1 MGMPPMGM
9 GPPGQGPQA
18 GAGLASAPAAK
29 GKNRP
34 RKSRG
39 TKTKGKEDEDGGG
52 NQQTVDTDE
61 ANAARSAELVEVR
74 KVGAT
79 KCKLPLA
86 KVLPHIQE
94 FALDQHGS
102 RFLQLKLES
111 DDTSDVEKNQVFEA
125 ILPEAAKL
133 ASDSFAHFVVQKL
146 FEKGTE
152 EQKERLV
159 LQLKDDI
166 GRLCKESCGCRVIQK
181 AIHHLLRDTQLVIAK
196 ELEKDVIGCIENPHG
211 NHVIQKCIEQMNP
224 DSVRFIVEK
233 IEKDTERMATHMYG
247 CRVIQRLLEHFS
259 VNDLNVMLERILE
272 NVPVLAADS
281 YGNYVIQHMLDHSK
295 LEDKKK
301 IIMEVTKD
309 VVKYSKLKH
318 ASNVVEK
325 CFEVATTG
333 GADDLEN
340 ERAALFESVLGT
352 PGGHCPLYQIM
363 EDKYGN
369 YIVQRMIEF
378 STSTTYKAPLMQ
390 CLSNPQVLEKLKSSS
405 EGPHK
410 HVMKA
415 YQTHFGSPE

>member
-1 MGMPPMGM
+1 MGMYPPSVGMMGMPPMGM

-18 GAGLASAPAAK
+18 SAGPASAPAAK

-166 GRLCKESCGCRVIQK
+166 GRLCKESCGCRV
-181 AIHHLLRDTQLVIAK
+181 
-196 ELEKDVIGCIENPHG
+196 
-211 NHVIQKCIEQMNP
+211 
-224 DSVRFIVEK
+224 
-233 IEKDTERMATHMYG
+233 
-247 CRVIQRLLEHFS
+247 
-259 VNDLNVMLERILE
+259 
-272 NVPVLAADS
+272 
-281 YGNYVIQHMLDHSK
+281 
-295 LEDKKK
+295 
-301 IIMEVTKD
+301 
-309 VVKYSKLKH
+309 
-318 ASNVVEK
+318 
-325 CFEVATTG
+325 
-333 GADDLEN
+333 
-340 ERAALFESVLGT
+340 
-352 PGGHCPLYQIM
+352 
-363 EDKYGN
+363 
-369 YIVQRMIEF
+369 
-378 STSTTYKAPLMQ
+378 
-390 CLSNPQVLEKLKSSS
+390 S
-405 EGPHK
+405 EGHPPPPPRHAVGDRQGAGEGC
-410 HVMKA
+410 HRLHREPARQPRDSEM
-415 YQTHFGSPE
+415 Y